1 MRMQER
7 ALALVV
13 LSLGL
18 GGCGYATF
26 SSPQFDAVRGLFP
39 REVGVDLESLAWTL
53 RWAGEAQPVLPVI
66 VKDQFVF
73 THRSGVQ
80 VTFDGWQVTRVAGL
94 LGREVLTLRLDDGG
108 GLSIESGARQ
118 LFEGPCS
125 PWQRGPAGYEQRCE
139 GLGRNEI
146 ALDEAG
152 NISRLSFTIHPEYGA
167 LVLER

>member
-1 MRMQER
+1 MRMRER
-7 ALALVV
+7 ALALLVV
-13 LSLGL
+13 SASLAS
-18 GGCGYATF
+18 CGYATF

-39 REVGVDLESLAWTL
+39 KETGVDLEGLAWTL
-53 RWAGEAQPVLPVI
+53 RWAGEAQPVLPVV

-139 GLGRNEI
+139 GLGPNEI